1 MKKEVKF
8 IMIKVLIADDLHPI
22 CKRYEKY
29 INKNAD
35 MQVVG
40 TAYSGK
46 EAIEKSITL
55 EPDIVLMDIE
65 METRTAGLDA
75 TKSILKQLP
84 HTKIIILTVYEDDE
98 FVFLAFQLGV
108 SDYLLKDASPP
119 EIISCIRDAYHN
131 RSPIRPVIA
140 EKIRREFKRVKTS
153 EQSFLYC
160 LHIITQMTQT
170 EIDILDLLSQGYS
183 RTQICEIRCVEL
195 STVKTHIKSILK
207 KFNKT
212 SSAEVIAIINEL
224 QILDYIRNISKN
236 MPPDK
241 TGK

>member
-1 MKKEVKF
+1 
-8 IMIKVLIADDLHPI
+8 MIKVLIADDLQPI
-22 CKRYEKY
+22 CRRYQNY
-29 INKNAD
+29 INKDSD
-35 MQVVG
+35 MQAVG
-40 TAYSGK
+40 IAYSGK
-46 EAIEKSITL
+46 EVIEKATILT
-55 EPDIVLMDIE
+55 PDIILMDIE

-75 TKSILKQLP
+75 AKYILKQFP
-84 HTKIIILTVYEDDE
+84 QTKIIILTVYEDDE
-98 FVFLAFQLGV
+98 FVFQAFQLGV
-108 SDYLLKDASPP
+108 SDYLLKDASPE

-131 RSPIRPVIA
+131 CSPIRPVIA
-140 EKIRREFKRVKTS
+140 EKIRREFQRVKTS

-183 RTQICEIRCVEL
+183 RSQICEIRCVEL

-212 SSAEVIAIINEL
+212 SSAEVIALMNEL
-224 QILDYIRNISKN
+224 QIFDYIRNISKN
-236 MPPDK
+236 MPLSK